1 MIALNDNQLELIE
14 QAALADYP
22 NEMCGLLT
30 KDGFIHTANLSDSPD
45 KGFRISARDYA
56 VHHSDTIAVI
66 HTHIPDRLAQVF
78 DVRTPSYQDLI
89 EQKRMGI
96 PWLIFGC
103 DGHNLSTPLQVPR
116 VPNSQYL
123 DRPFIWY
130 VNDCYS
136 LVQDYYRFELGI
148 VLPDHKATK
157 AFTEITR
164 LNDLFSE
171 HISDYRFTTHDTL
184 DDLNNGDLLLLDN
197 AGFKRNHLGIVHD
210 GQVLHQGALSVMQP
224 FSDFIGRINQVLKYE
239 NQCHQE
245 P

>member
-1 MIALNDNQLELIE
+1 MIALTDKQLNLIK

-22 NEMCGLLT
+22 SEMCGLLT
-30 KDGFIHTANLSDSPD
+30 SDGFIHTPNQSETPAS
-45 KGFRISARDYA
+45 GFRISALDYA
-56 VHHSDTIAVI
+56 VHHGDTIAVI
-66 HTHIPDRLAQVF
+66 HTHIPDRMAQVF
-78 DVRTPSYQDLI
+78 DVRTPSYQDLV

-103 DGHNLSTPLQVPR
+103 DGYSLSEPLQIPR
-116 VPNSQYL
+116 VPNDQYL

-130 VNDCYS
+130 INDCYS

-148 VLPDHKATK
+148 LLPDHKASK

-171 HISDYRFTTHDTL
+171 HISDYRFTAHDTL
-184 DDLNNGDLLLLDN
+184 DGLKNGDLLLLDN

-210 GQVLHQGALSVMQP
+210 GQVLHQGMLSVMQP
-224 FSDFIGRINQVLKYE
+224 MSDFIGRINQVLKYE
-239 NQCHQE
+239 N
-245 P
+245 